1 MPSFKYPII
10 IALSVVFFGIGIV
23 LGISL
28 QLRPTQITTPTIE
41 TDQEE
46 NGSLEFFYYQ
56 IPEIGLQF
64 SMPTS
69 LEGHVTHVYQER
81 PDQSWLTEKEM
92 SPEARYAGL
101 EKCIS
106 RGERIKEVIFRYD
119 VPFYYGDDEKGYTKL
134 GSLTQLKN
142 MGSDDCGTGKIGAS
156 YFVKGPDSKLYKYSS
171 IWNGMGRFI
180 MNKEQE
186 PRLFPLFFIFDAY
199 VGPSLRKID

>member
-1 MPSFKYPII
+1 MSFKYPIVI
-10 IALSVVFFGIGIV
+10 VFCALFLGMGIV
-23 LGISL
+23 LGIFI
-28 QLRPTQITTPTIE
+28 QPQPTKIVTPIIK
-41 TDQEE
+41 TDLEE
-46 NGSLEFFYYQ
+46 KDTLEFFYYQ

-69 LEGHVTHVYQER
+69 LEGHITHVYRER

-101 EKCIS
+101 EKCIT
-106 RGERIKEVIFRYD
+106 RGEKIKEVIFRYD
-119 VPFYYGDDEKGYTKL
+119 MPLYYGDDERGYTEL
-134 GSLTQLKN
+134 GSLTQVKN
-142 MGSDDCGTGKIGAS
+142 MNSDDCGTVKIGAS

-186 PRLFPLFFIFDAY
+186 PRLLPLFFIFDAY
-199 VGPSLRKID
+199 VGLSLREIN